1 MASVVRAELI
11 QGSAPLP
18 AEAVRVGGVHGP
30 HGVNFASSAISAR
43 CAVCVKGFVF
53 LNEAAGWL
61 LVLLIRLSVIPLRSR
76 LTPRPRCRRS
86 PTEEGWGAKPH
97 ANNLPRCFLLAS
109 NLTTRA
115 SVLGQVQLPAYCR
128 YTSRAFRFSHL
139 LHSSLHHHLP
149 CKCQIPH
156 TVADDLRRMSV
167 FNAGS
172 SPSKH

>member
-53 LNEAAGWL
+53 LDEAAGWL

-76 LTPRPRCRRS
+76 LTPRP
-86 PTEEGWGAKPH
+86 K
-97 ANNLPRCFLLAS
+97 
-109 NLTTRA
+109 
-115 SVLGQVQLPAYCR
+115 V
-128 YTSRAFRFSHL
+128 
-139 LHSSLHHHLP
+139 
-149 CKCQIPH
+149 
-156 TVADDLRRMSV
+156 
-167 FNAGS
+167 
-172 SPSKH
+172 